1 MWAKGEPPVL
11 GTGHQ
16 VSSILTTRT
25 RGENSLSQ
33 DERTAHIFSRSTNWQ
48 GGTHKSELQRG
59 YELFKLIQLGGVNHL
74 NAEMAEWQTHLTQNQ
89 ASIPH
94 VGSSPTFG
102 TKDSYSNYINYKFMS
117 SVQVRFYAISV

>member
-1 MWAKGEPPVL
+1 MGPQVRILSPGPGAK
-11 GTGHQ
+11 
-16 VSSILTTRT
+16 
-25 RGENSLSQ
+25 NSLSQ

-48 GGTHKSELQRG
+48 GGAHGSELQRG
-59 YELFKLIQLGGVNHL
+59 YELFKLIQIGGVNHL

-102 TKDSYSNYINYKFMS
+102 TKDSYSKLYKLQVYVIGS
-117 SVQVRFYAISV
+117 SPILCESVNSSIGRAKL

>member
-1 MWAKGEPPVL
+1 MRLRVQIPALRPGAK
-11 GTGHQ
+11 
-16 VSSILTTRT
+16 
-25 RGENSLSQ
+25 NSLSQ

>member
-1 MWAKGEPPVL
+1 MADGVL
-11 GTGHQ
+11 WEHEAPG
-16 VSSILTTRT
+16 SSPGSPT

-48 GGTHKSELQRG
+48 GGTHESELQRG

-102 TKDSYSNYINYKFMS
+102 TNLKTVSATI
-117 SVQVRFYAISV
+117 

>member
-1 MWAKGEPPVL
+1 MADGVL
-11 GTGHQ
+11 WEHEAPGSNPG
-16 VSSILTTRT
+16 SP
-25 RGENSLSQ
+25 
-33 DERTAHIFSRSTNWQ
+33 TNWQ
-48 GGTHKSELQRG
+48 GGAHGSELQRG

-102 TKDSYSNYINYKFMS
+102 TNLKTVSATI
-117 SVQVRFYAISV
+117 

>member
-1 MWAKGEPPVL
+1 MNEQPIYLVAPPAGKVAL
-11 GTGHQ
+11 MK
-16 VSSILTTRT
+16 VSYR
-25 RGENSLSQ
+25 
-33 DERTAHIFSRSTNWQ
+33 
-48 GGTHKSELQRG
+48 RG

-102 TKDSYSNYINYKFMS
+102 TKDSFSNYINYKFMS
-117 SVQVRFYAISV
+117 SVQVRFYAEA

>member
-48 GGTHKSELQRG
+48 GGTHESELQRG
-59 YELFKLIQLGGVNHL
+59 YELFKLIQIGDVSHLKCRNGGMAD
-74 NAEMAEWQTHLTQNQ
+74 AEV
-89 ASIPH
+89 SK
-94 VGSSPTFG
+94 TF
-102 TKDSYSNYINYKFMS
+102 S
-117 SVQVRFYAISV
+117 